1 MAAKMNLGL
10 RIVSDSGRN
19 TTDKCSK
26 EEAEPEAQGEHL
38 SFV

>member
-19 TTDKCSK
+19 TTDK
-26 EEAEPEAQGEHL
+26 EEAELEAQGEHL